1 MTKQLTD
8 ENNLKQI
15 RKIEILKKRKRRLE
29 KALIRKYK
37 EQKLANSKL
46 EKQRLK
52 SQNSLNFNART
63 GVACRKTA
71 NIIKNETMI
80 TRIEKR
86 LQFKRIE
93 IKGCTDSLVR
103 NLSLWRVCMCCK
115 VFSEVGMKHRCG

>member
-29 KALIRKYK
+29 KALIRK
-37 EQKLANSKL
+37 N
-46 EKQRLK
+46 QRLK

-86 LQFKRIE
+86 LSNL
-93 IKGCTDSLVR
+93 KG
-103 NLSLWRVCMCCK
+103 
-115 VFSEVGMKHRCG
+115 

>member
-46 EKQRLK
+46 ENQRLK
-52 SQNSLNFNART
+52 SQNSLNFN
-63 GVACRKTA
+63 VACRKTA

-86 LQFKRIE
+86 LSNL
-93 IKGCTDSLVR
+93 KG
-103 NLSLWRVCMCCK
+103 
-115 VFSEVGMKHRCG
+115 

>member
-8 ENNLKQI
+8 ENNLCNYI
-15 RKIEILKKRKRRLE
+15 FSLCPLYHIGIYKKRKRRLE

-46 EKQRLK
+46 ENQRLK
-52 SQNSLNFNART
+52 SQNSLNFNARK

-86 LQFKRIE
+86 L
-93 IKGCTDSLVR
+93 S
-103 NLSLWRVCMCCK
+103 NLKDRK
-115 VFSEVGMKHRCG
+115 

>member
-29 KALIRKYK
+29 KALIRK
-37 EQKLANSKL
+37 L
-46 EKQRLK
+46 ENQRLK
-52 SQNSLNFNART
+52 SQNSLNFNARR

-86 LQFKRIE
+86 LSNL
-93 IKGCTDSLVR
+93 KG
-103 NLSLWRVCMCCK
+103 
-115 VFSEVGMKHRCG
+115 

>member
-46 EKQRLK
+46 ENQRLK
-52 SQNSLNFNART
+52 SQNSLNFNARK

-71 NIIKNETMI
+71 KNIKKETMI

-86 LQFKRIE
+86 LSNL
-93 IKGCTDSLVR
+93 KG
-103 NLSLWRVCMCCK
+103 
-115 VFSEVGMKHRCG
+115 

>member
-46 EKQRLK
+46 ENQKV
-52 SQNSLNFNART
+52 RT
-63 GVACRKTA
+63 A
-71 NIIKNETMI
+71 
-80 TRIEKR
+80 
-86 LQFKRIE
+86 
-93 IKGCTDSLVR
+93 
-103 NLSLWRVCMCCK
+103 
-115 VFSEVGMKHRCG
+115 

>member
-1 MTKQLTD
+1 MAFEFFFCSVSLFK
-8 ENNLKQI
+8 ESWNLLQFKKKEQI

-46 EKQRLK
+46 ENQRLK

-86 LQFKRIE
+86 LSNL
-93 IKGCTDSLVR
+93 KG
-103 NLSLWRVCMCCK
+103 
-115 VFSEVGMKHRCG
+115 

>member
-37 EQKLANSKL
+37 KQKLANSKL
-46 EKQRLK
+46 ENQRLK
-52 SQNSLNFNART
+52 SQNSLNFNARR

-71 NIIKNETMI
+71 TMI

-86 LQFKRIE
+86 LSNL
-93 IKGCTDSLVR
+93 KG
-103 NLSLWRVCMCCK
+103 
-115 VFSEVGMKHRCG
+115 

>member
-46 EKQRLK
+46 ENQRLK

-71 NIIKNETMI
+71 
-80 TRIEKR
+80 
-86 LQFKRIE
+86 
-93 IKGCTDSLVR
+93 KGCTDSLVR
-103 NLSLWRVCMCCK
+103 NLSLWRVRMCCK

>member
-46 EKQRLK
+46 ENQRLK

-71 NIIKNETMI
+71 NIIKNIMEST
-80 TRIEKR
+80 
-86 LQFKRIE
+86 
-93 IKGCTDSLVR
+93 GCTLQEALDNAKIAREDRDLIIEEI
-103 NLSLWRVCMCCK
+103 
-115 VFSEVGMKHRCG
+115 SENQI

>member
-15 RKIEILKKRKRRLE
+15 RKIEILKRRLE

-46 EKQRLK
+46 ENQRLK
-52 SQNSLNFNART
+52 SQNSLNFNARR

-86 LQFKRIE
+86 LSNL
-93 IKGCTDSLVR
+93 KG
-103 NLSLWRVCMCCK
+103 
-115 VFSEVGMKHRCG
+115 

>member
-15 RKIEILKKRKRRLE
+15 RKIEILKKRKR
-29 KALIRKYK
+29 
-37 EQKLANSKL
+37 
-46 EKQRLK
+46 
-52 SQNSLNFNART
+52 QNSLNFNARK

-86 LQFKRIE
+86 LSNL
-93 IKGCTDSLVR
+93 KG
-103 NLSLWRVCMCCK
+103 
-115 VFSEVGMKHRCG
+115 

>member
-29 KALIRKYK
+29 
-37 EQKLANSKL
+37 N
-46 EKQRLK
+46 
-52 SQNSLNFNART
+52 QNSLNFNART

-86 LQFKRIE
+86 LSNL
-93 IKGCTDSLVR
+93 KG
-103 NLSLWRVCMCCK
+103 
-115 VFSEVGMKHRCG
+115 

>member
-46 EKQRLK
+46 ENQRLK

-80 TRIEKR
+80 T
-86 LQFKRIE
+86 
-93 IKGCTDSLVR
+93 GR
-103 NLSLWRVCMCCK
+103 NLSLWRVCMWCK

>member
-15 RKIEILKKRKRRLE
+15 RKIEILNKRKRRLE

-46 EKQRLK
+46 ENQRLK
-52 SQNSLNFNART
+52 SQNSLNFNARR

-71 NIIKNETMI
+71 NIIKNEITAHAVGKNETMI

-86 LQFKRIE
+86 LSNL
-93 IKGCTDSLVR
+93 KG
-103 NLSLWRVCMCCK
+103 
-115 VFSEVGMKHRCG
+115 

>member
-46 EKQRLK
+46 ENQRLK
-52 SQNSLNFNART
+52 SQ
-63 GVACRKTA
+63 
-71 NIIKNETMI
+71 
-80 TRIEKR
+80 KR
-86 LQFKRIE
+86 LSNL
-93 IKGCTDSLVR
+93 KG
-103 NLSLWRVCMCCK
+103 
-115 VFSEVGMKHRCG
+115 

>member
-37 EQKLANSKL
+37 EQKLANS
-46 EKQRLK
+46 RLK

-86 LQFKRIE
+86 LSNL
-93 IKGCTDSLVR
+93 KG
-103 NLSLWRVCMCCK
+103 
-115 VFSEVGMKHRCG
+115 

>member
-15 RKIEILKKRKRRLE
+15 RKIEILKKRRLE

-46 EKQRLK
+46 ENQRLK
-52 SQNSLNFNART
+52 SQNSLNFNARR

-80 TRIEKR
+80 IRIEKR
-86 LQFKRIE
+86 LSNL
-93 IKGCTDSLVR
+93 KG
-103 NLSLWRVCMCCK
+103 
-115 VFSEVGMKHRCG
+115 

>member
-46 EKQRLK
+46 ENQRLK
-52 SQNSLNFNART
+52 SQNSLKFNART
-63 GVACRKTA
+63 GVACR

-86 LQFKRIE
+86 LSNL
-93 IKGCTDSLVR
+93 KG
-103 NLSLWRVCMCCK
+103 
-115 VFSEVGMKHRCG
+115 

>member
-15 RKIEILKKRKRRLE
+15 RKIE
-29 KALIRKYK
+29 
-37 EQKLANSKL
+37 
-46 EKQRLK
+46 RLK

-86 LQFKRIE
+86 LSNL
-93 IKGCTDSLVR
+93 KG
-103 NLSLWRVCMCCK
+103 
-115 VFSEVGMKHRCG
+115 

>member
-46 EKQRLK
+46 K
-52 SQNSLNFNART
+52 SQNSLKFNARR

-86 LQFKRIE
+86 LSNL
-93 IKGCTDSLVR
+93 KG
-103 NLSLWRVCMCCK
+103 
-115 VFSEVGMKHRCG
+115 

>member
-46 EKQRLK
+46 ENQRLK
-52 SQNSLNFNART
+52 SQNSLNFNARK

-71 NIIKNETMI
+71 NIKNETMI

-86 LQFKRIE
+86 L
-93 IKGCTDSLVR
+93 S
-103 NLSLWRVCMCCK
+103 NLKDRK
-115 VFSEVGMKHRCG
+115 

>member
-37 EQKLANSKL
+37 KQK
-46 EKQRLK
+46 LK
-52 SQNSLNFNART
+52 SQNSLNFNARR

-86 LQFKRIE
+86 LSNL
-93 IKGCTDSLVR
+93 KG
-103 NLSLWRVCMCCK
+103 
-115 VFSEVGMKHRCG
+115 